1 MKKVIGMA
9 LAALLIICCGSRQS
23 AVGTNTK
30 SDSSKLAPAKAVKH
44 LEAGKS
50 AKYYLDHARWGNT
63 DGYLNLARCYRDGI
77 GVERNFYRS
86 LALITTLQN
95 FDGKFDSDAFYREL
109 PDDDLMR
116 MYYEC
121 VNQIGRQ
128 EQKPYIGEVAE
139 RLIEKGNPDGFAL
152 KGVMA
157 LEGGRIEESDSLFA
171 LAMSEQS
178 FLGVMLYP
186 LIHQEEDEV
195 EYNPEL
201 MELVASN
208 MPFIYCQLGD
218 YYSGRETGETIDFN
232 KAVELYRKAE
242 EQACLHRKGAEWL
255 LLQILEKKVKPAD
268 NTEVERLMS
277 LNRQQINDSIIMLP

>member
-9 LAALLIICCGSRQS
+9 LAALLIICCGSHQQ

-50 AKYYLDHARWGNT
+50 AKYYLDYARWGNT
-63 DGYLNLARCYRDGI
+63 DGYLNLARCYRNGI

-139 RLIEKGNPDGFAL
+139 RLIEKGNPDGYAL

-157 LEGGRIEESDSLFA
+157 LEGGRIEESDSHVRA
-171 LAMSEQS
+171 K
-178 FLGVMLYP
+178 FLGCDALSA
-186 LIHQEEDEV
+186 D
-195 EYNPEL
+195 
-201 MELVASN
+201 S
-208 MPFIYCQLGD
+208 
-218 YYSGRETGETIDFN
+218 SRGRRGGIQSRTDGTGGTQHAFHLLP
-232 KAVELYRKAE
+232 AGRL
-242 EQACLHRKGAEWL
+242 LFGA
-255 LLQILEKKVKPAD
+255 
-268 NTEVERLMS
+268 
-277 LNRQQINDSIIMLP
+277 